1 MIKELYK
8 KNKKLFISGF
18 IGLLIILIIVGNIFR
33 DDSEVINVE
42 TEKISRQKIIQKVN
56 ASGKIQPESEVKISA
71 TSSAIIDSITVVEGE
86 YVKKNQHLI
95 SLDRKQLQ
103 ANVDQVTSAVRS
115 ASARVKQDKANRER
129 VERIYEQGLASDQ
142 ELEGAQAAY
151 EISKSQLDQSRASL
165 LVSQDALDKARL
177 VSPQNGIVTKINK
190 EAGEMAMGGMFSLD
204 VLMII
209 ADLSRMEVIVD
220 VNENDVV
227 SISIGDTSEIEI
239 DAFPDTVFY
248 GVVSEIAHTAQSLN
262 MGSQQQVTNFK
273 VKVKMIDPPNKIRPG
288 MSSTVN
294 IISETIKDTISIPI
308 QSLTSRSENYSE
320 IGNAKKDGKK
330 YRRENKGDKEDD
342 KENNSFVSKK
352 NTIDVVFV
360 LEDEFDGEAAPEGE
374 KYALVRPVTVGISS
388 ENHYAVKSGVSEN
401 EMIVTG
407 GYRVLSKELNHG
419 TLVSVKNDPKN
430 DNGRSDKNHKD
441 IKDGVED

>member
-129 VERIYEQGLASDQ
+129 IERIYEQGLASDQ

-239 DAFPDTVFY
+239 DAYIDTVFY
-248 GVVSEIAHTAQSLN
+248 GVVSEIALMAETSN
-262 MGSQQQVTNFK
+262 FGSQEQVTNFK
-273 VKVKMIDPPNKIRPG
+273 VKVRMLDVPPNIRPG
-288 MSSTVN
+288 MSATAN
-294 IISETIKDTISIPI
+294 IITEIRKNSLAIPI
-308 QSLTSRSENYSE
+308 QSLTVREYGSENKLFGEENS
-320 IGNAKKDGKK
+320 KKWEKND
-330 YRRENKGDKEDD
+330 EPD
-342 KENNSFVSKK
+342 NNSKK
-352 NTIDVVFV
+352 KELEELVFIIADKQGGV
-360 LEDEFDGEAAPEGE
+360 QRDGEVSEVKNLKE
-374 KYALVRPVTVGISS
+374 KKFKRGSQFAHIRPVKVGISS
-388 ENHYAVKSGVSEN
+388 ETHYELLNGLEENDLIVIGNYKAV
-401 EMIVTG
+401 
-407 GYRVLSKELNHG
+407 SKELKHNMQ
-419 TLVSVKNDPKN
+419 VSTEKD
-430 DNGRSDKNHKD
+430 DKD
-441 IKDGVED
+441 

>member
-1 MIKELYK
+1 MKELYK
-8 KNKKLFISGF
+8 KNKKLFISGL

-42 TEKISRQKIIQKVN
+42 TVKIGRQTIIQKVN

-239 DAFPDTVFY
+239 DAYIDTVFY
-248 GVVSEIAHTAQSLN
+248 GVVSEIALMAETSN
-262 MGSQQQVTNFK
+262 FGSQEQVTNFK
-273 VKVKMIDPPNKIRPG
+273 VKVRMLDVPPNIRPG
-288 MSSTVN
+288 MSATAN
-294 IISETIKDTISIPI
+294 IITEIRKNSLAIPI
-308 QSLTSRSENYSE
+308 QSLTVREYGSENKLFGEENS
-320 IGNAKKDGKK
+320 KKWEKND
-330 YRRENKGDKEDD
+330 EPD
-342 KENNSFVSKK
+342 NNSKK
-352 NTIDVVFV
+352 KELEELVFIIADKQGGV
-360 LEDEFDGEAAPEGE
+360 QRDGEVSEVKNLKE
-374 KYALVRPVTVGISS
+374 KKFKRGSQFAHIRPVKVGISS
-388 ENHYAVKSGVSEN
+388 ETHYELLNGLEENDLIVIGNYKAV
-401 EMIVTG
+401 
-407 GYRVLSKELNHG
+407 SKELKHNMQ
-419 TLVSVKNDPKN
+419 VSTEKD
-430 DNGRSDKNHKD
+430 DKD
-441 IKDGVED
+441 

>member
-1 MIKELYK
+1 MIKKLYK

-33 DDSEVINVE
+33 DDSEVINVV
-42 TEKISRQKIIQKVN
+42 TEKIGRQTIIQKVN
-56 ASGKIQPESEVKISA
+56 ASGKIQPEREVKISA

-142 ELEGAQAAY
+142 ELEAAQAAY

-190 EAGEMAMGGMFSLD
+190 EVAEMAMGGMFSLD

-239 DAFPDTVFY
+239 DAYIDTVFY
-248 GVVSEIAHTAQSLN
+248 GVVSEIALIAETSN
-262 MGSQQQVTNFK
+262 FGSQEQVTNFK
-273 VKVKMIDPPNKIRPG
+273 VKVRMLDVPPNIRPG
-288 MSSTVN
+288 MSATAN
-294 IISETIKDTISIPI
+294 IITEVRNNALAIPI
-308 QSLTSRSENYSE
+308 QSLTVREYGSENKLFGEENSKKWEKDDEPDNNSKKKELEELVFIIADKQGGVQRDGEVSE
-320 IGNAKKDGKK
+320 VKNLK
-330 YRRENKGDKEDD
+330 ENKFKRG
-342 KENNSFVSKK
+342 SQFVH
-352 NTIDVVFV
+352 I
-360 LEDEFDGEAAPEGE
+360 
-374 KYALVRPVTVGISS
+374 RPVKVGISS
-388 ENHYAVKSGVSEN
+388 ETHYELLNGLEENDLIVIGNYKAV
-401 EMIVTG
+401 
-407 GYRVLSKELNHG
+407 SKELKHNMQ
-419 TLVSVKNDPKN
+419 VSTEED
-430 DNGRSDKNHKD
+430 DKD
-441 IKDGVED
+441 

>member
-1 MIKELYK
+1 MKELYK

-18 IGLLIILIIVGNIFR
+18 IGLLILLIIIGNIVR
-33 DDSEVINVE
+33 DDSEIINVE
-42 TEKISRQKIIQKVN
+42 TEKIGRQTIIQKVN
-56 ASGKIQPESEVKISA
+56 ASGRIQPESEVKISA

-103 ANVDQVTSAVRS
+103 ANVDQVNSAVRS
-115 ASARVKQDKANRER
+115 ATARVKQDKANKER

-142 ELEGAQAAY
+142 ELEVAQATY

-177 VSPQNGIVTKINK
+177 VSPQNGIVTRINK

-239 DAFPDTVFY
+239 DAYLDTVFY
-248 GVVSEIAHTAQSLN
+248 GVVSEIAHMAETSN
-262 MGSQQQVTNFK
+262 FGSQEQVTNFK
-273 VKVKMIDPPNKIRPG
+273 VKVRMINVPPNIRPG
-288 MSSTVN
+288 MSATAN
-294 IISETIKDTISIPI
+294 IITEVRKNALSIPI
-308 QSLTSRSENYSE
+308 QSLTVREFGSENKIFGEKDS
-320 IGNAKKDGKK
+320 KKWDDNDEEDETPKKKELEELVFIISDKQGGVLRDGKISLVKNMKEKK
-330 YRRENKGDKEDD
+330 YKRG
-342 KENNSFVSKK
+342 SQFVH
-352 NTIDVVFV
+352 I
-360 LEDEFDGEAAPEGE
+360 
-374 KYALVRPVTVGISS
+374 RPVTVGISS
-388 ENHYAVKSGVSEN
+388 ETHYELINGLEENDLIVIGNYKAV
-401 EMIVTG
+401 
-407 GYRVLSKELNHG
+407 SKELKHNIQ
-419 TLVSVKNDPKN
+419 VSTEKD
-430 DNGRSDKNHKD
+430 DKD
-441 IKDGVED
+441 

>member
-1 MIKELYK
+1 MIKKLYK
-8 KNKKLFISGF
+8 KNKKLFISGL
-18 IGLLIILIIVGNIFR
+18 IGLLIIFIILGNIFR

-42 TEKISRQKIIQKVN
+42 TEKVGRKTIIQKVN

-103 ANVDQVTSAVRS
+103 ANVDQVTSSVRS
-115 ASARVKQDKANRER
+115 ASARVKQDKANKER

-151 EISKSQLDQSRASL
+151 EISRSQLDQARASL

-177 VSPQNGIVTKINK
+177 VSPQNGIVTRINK

-239 DAFPDTVFY
+239 DAYLDTVFY
-248 GVVSEIAHTAQSLN
+248 GVVSEIAHMAETSN
-262 MGSQQQVTNFK
+262 FGSQEQVTNFK
-273 VKVKMIDPPNKIRPG
+273 VKVRMINVPPNIRPG
-288 MSSTVN
+288 MSATAN
-294 IISETIKDTISIPI
+294 IITEVRKNALSIPI
-308 QSLTSRSENYSE
+308 QSLTVREFGSENKLFVS
-320 IGNAKKDGKK
+320 GDRKKWSNNEEEDDTPKKKELEELVFIISDKQGGVLRDGKISSVKNMKEKK
-330 YRRENKGDKEDD
+330 YKRG
-342 KENNSFVSKK
+342 SQFVH
-352 NTIDVVFV
+352 I
-360 LEDEFDGEAAPEGE
+360 
-374 KYALVRPVTVGISS
+374 RPVTVGI
-388 ENHYAVKSGVSEN
+388 K
-401 EMIVTG
+401 
-407 GYRVLSKELNHG
+407 L
-419 TLVSVKNDPKN
+419 
-430 DNGRSDKNHKD
+430 
-441 IKDGVED
+441 

>member
-1 MIKELYK
+1 MIKKLYK
-8 KNKKLFISGF
+8 KNKKLFISGL
-18 IGLLIILIIVGNIFR
+18 IGLLIIFIILGNIFR

-42 TEKISRQKIIQKVN
+42 TEKVGRKTIIQKVN

-103 ANVDQVTSAVRS
+103 ANVDQVTSSVRS
-115 ASARVKQDKANRER
+115 ASARVKQDKANKER

-151 EISKSQLDQSRASL
+151 EISRSQLDQAHASL

-177 VSPQNGIVTKINK
+177 VSPQNGIVTRINK

-239 DAFPDTVFY
+239 DAYLDTVFY
-248 GVVSEIAHTAQSLN
+248 GVVSEIAHMAETSN
-262 MGSQQQVTNFK
+262 FGSQEQVTNFK
-273 VKVKMIDPPNKIRPG
+273 VKVRMINVPPNIRPG
-288 MSSTVN
+288 MSATAN
-294 IISETIKDTISIPI
+294 IITEVRKNSLSIPI
-308 QSLTSRSENYSE
+308 QSLTVREFGSENKLFVS
-320 IGNAKKDGKK
+320 GDRKKWSNNEEEDDTPKKKELEELVFIISDKQGGVLRDGKISLVKNMKEKK
-330 YRRENKGDKEDD
+330 YKRG
-342 KENNSFVSKK
+342 SQFVH
-352 NTIDVVFV
+352 I
-360 LEDEFDGEAAPEGE
+360 
-374 KYALVRPVTVGISS
+374 RPVTVGISS
-388 ENHYAVKSGVSEN
+388 ETHYELINGLDENDLIVIGNYKAV
-401 EMIVTG
+401 
-407 GYRVLSKELNHG
+407 SKELKHNVQ
-419 TLVSVKNDPKN
+419 VSTEKD
-430 DNGRSDKNHKD
+430 DKD
-441 IKDGVED
+441 

>member
-1 MIKELYK
+1 MIKKLYK
-8 KNKKLFISGF
+8 KNKKLFISGL
-18 IGLLIILIIVGNIFR
+18 IGLLIILIILGNIFR

-42 TEKISRQKIIQKVN
+42 TEKVGRNTIIQKVN

-103 ANVDQVTSAVRS
+103 ANVDQVTSSVRS
-115 ASARVKQDKANRER
+115 ASARVKQDKANKER

-151 EISKSQLDQSRASL
+151 EISRSQLDQARASL

-177 VSPQNGIVTKINK
+177 VSPQNGIVTRINK

-239 DAFPDTVFY
+239 DAYLDTVFY
-248 GVVSEIAHTAQSLN
+248 GVVSEIAHMAETSN
-262 MGSQQQVTNFK
+262 FGSQEQVTNFK
-273 VKVKMIDPPNKIRPG
+273 VKVRMINVPPNIRPG
-288 MSSTVN
+288 MSATAN
-294 IISETIKDTISIPI
+294 IISEVRKNALYIPI
-308 QSLTSRSENYSE
+308 QSLTVREFGSENKLFVS
-320 IGNAKKDGKK
+320 GDRKKWSNNEEEDDTPKKKELEELVFIISDKQGGVLRDGKISLVKNMKEKK
-330 YRRENKGDKEDD
+330 YKRG
-342 KENNSFVSKK
+342 SQFVH
-352 NTIDVVFV
+352 I
-360 LEDEFDGEAAPEGE
+360 
-374 KYALVRPVTVGISS
+374 RPVTVGISS
-388 ENHYAVKSGVSEN
+388 ETHYELINGLDENDLIVIGNYKAV
-401 EMIVTG
+401 
-407 GYRVLSKELNHG
+407 SKELKHNVQ
-419 TLVSVKNDPKN
+419 VSTEKD
-430 DNGRSDKNHKD
+430 DKD
-441 IKDGVED
+441 

>member
-1 MIKELYK
+1 MIKKLYK

-42 TEKISRQKIIQKVN
+42 TEKVGRKTIIQKVN

-103 ANVDQVTSAVRS
+103 ANVDQVTSSVRS
-115 ASARVKQDKANRER
+115 ASARVKQDKANKER

-151 EISKSQLDQSRASL
+151 EISRSQLDQARASL

-177 VSPQNGIVTKINK
+177 VSPQNGIVTRINK

-239 DAFPDTVFY
+239 DAYLDTVFY
-248 GVVSEIAHTAQSLN
+248 GVVSEIAHMAETSN
-262 MGSQQQVTNFK
+262 FGSQEQVTNFK
-273 VKVKMIDPPNKIRPG
+273 VKVRMINVPPNIRPG
-288 MSSTVN
+288 MSATAN
-294 IISETIKDTISIPI
+294 IITEVRKNSLSIPI
-308 QSLTSRSENYSE
+308 QSLTVREFGSENKLFVS
-320 IGNAKKDGKK
+320 GDRKKWSNNEEEDDTPKKKELEELVFIISDKQGGVLRDGKISLVKNMKEKK
-330 YRRENKGDKEDD
+330 YKRG
-342 KENNSFVSKK
+342 SQFVH
-352 NTIDVVFV
+352 I
-360 LEDEFDGEAAPEGE
+360 
-374 KYALVRPVTVGISS
+374 RPVTVGISS
-388 ENHYAVKSGVSEN
+388 ETHYELINGLDENDLIVIGNYKAV
-401 EMIVTG
+401 
-407 GYRVLSKELNHG
+407 SKELKHNVQ
-419 TLVSVKNDPKN
+419 VSTEKD
-430 DNGRSDKNHKD
+430 DKD
-441 IKDGVED
+441 

>member
-1 MIKELYK
+1 MIKKLYK
-8 KNKKLFISGF
+8 KNKKLFISGL
-18 IGLLIILIIVGNIFR
+18 IGLLIIFIILGNIFR

-42 TEKISRQKIIQKVN
+42 TEKVGRKTIIQKVN
-56 ASGKIQPESEVKISA
+56 SSGKIQPESEVKISA

-103 ANVDQVTSAVRS
+103 ANVDQVTSSVRS
-115 ASARVKQDKANRER
+115 ASARVKQDKANKER

-151 EISKSQLDQSRASL
+151 EISRSQLDQAHASL

-177 VSPQNGIVTKINK
+177 VSPQNGIVTRINK

-239 DAFPDTVFY
+239 DAYLDTVFY
-248 GVVSEIAHTAQSLN
+248 GVVSEIAHMAETSN
-262 MGSQQQVTNFK
+262 FGSQEQVTNFK
-273 VKVKMIDPPNKIRPG
+273 VKVRMINVPPNIRPG
-288 MSSTVN
+288 MSATAN
-294 IISETIKDTISIPI
+294 IITEVRKNSLSIPI
-308 QSLTSRSENYSE
+308 QSLTVREFGSENKLFVS
-320 IGNAKKDGKK
+320 GDRKKWSNNEEEDDTPKKKELEELVFIISDKQGGVLRDGKISSVKNMKEKK
-330 YRRENKGDKEDD
+330 YKRG
-342 KENNSFVSKK
+342 SQFVH
-352 NTIDVVFV
+352 I
-360 LEDEFDGEAAPEGE
+360 
-374 KYALVRPVTVGISS
+374 RPVTVGISS
-388 ENHYAVKSGVSEN
+388 ETHYELINGLDENDLIVIGNYKAV
-401 EMIVTG
+401 
-407 GYRVLSKELNHG
+407 SKELKHNVQ
-419 TLVSVKNDPKN
+419 VSTEKD
-430 DNGRSDKNHKD
+430 DKD
-441 IKDGVED
+441 

>member
-1 MIKELYK
+1 MIKKLYK
-8 KNKKLFISGF
+8 KNKKLFISGL
-18 IGLLIILIIVGNIFR
+18 IGLLIIFIILGNIFR

-42 TEKISRQKIIQKVN
+42 TEKVGRKTIIQKVN
-56 ASGKIQPESEVKISA
+56 SSGKIQPESEVKISA

-103 ANVDQVTSAVRS
+103 ANVDQVTSSVRS
-115 ASARVKQDKANRER
+115 ASARVKQDKANKER

-151 EISKSQLDQSRASL
+151 EISRSQLDQAHASL

-177 VSPQNGIVTKINK
+177 VSPQNGIVTRINK

-239 DAFPDTVFY
+239 DAYLDTVFY
-248 GVVSEIAHTAQSLN
+248 GVVSEIAHMAETSN
-262 MGSQQQVTNFK
+262 FGSQEQVTNFK
-273 VKVKMIDPPNKIRPG
+273 VKVRMINVPPNIRPG
-288 MSSTVN
+288 MSATAN
-294 IISETIKDTISIPI
+294 IITEVRKNALSIPI
-308 QSLTSRSENYSE
+308 QSLTVREFGSENKLFVS
-320 IGNAKKDGKK
+320 GDRKKWSNNEEEDDTPKKKELEELVFIISDKQGGVLRDGKISLVKNMKEKK
-330 YRRENKGDKEDD
+330 YKRG
-342 KENNSFVSKK
+342 SQFVH
-352 NTIDVVFV
+352 I
-360 LEDEFDGEAAPEGE
+360 
-374 KYALVRPVTVGISS
+374 RPVTVGISS
-388 ENHYAVKSGVSEN
+388 ETHYELINGLDENDLIVIGNYKAV
-401 EMIVTG
+401 
-407 GYRVLSKELNHG
+407 SKELKHNVQ
-419 TLVSVKNDPKN
+419 VSTEKD
-430 DNGRSDKNHKD
+430 DKD
-441 IKDGVED
+441 

>member
-1 MIKELYK
+1 MIKKLYK
-8 KNKKLFISGF
+8 KNKKLFISGL
-18 IGLLIILIIVGNIFR
+18 IGLLIIFIVLGNIFR

-42 TEKISRQKIIQKVN
+42 TEKVGRKTIIQKVN
-56 ASGKIQPESEVKISA
+56 SSGKIQPESEVKISA

-103 ANVDQVTSAVRS
+103 ANVDQVTSSVRS
-115 ASARVKQDKANRER
+115 ASARVKQDKANKER

-151 EISKSQLDQSRASL
+151 EISRSQLDQARASL

-177 VSPQNGIVTKINK
+177 VSPQNGIVTRINK

-239 DAFPDTVFY
+239 DAYLDTVFY
-248 GVVSEIAHTAQSLN
+248 GVVSEIAHMAETSN
-262 MGSQQQVTNFK
+262 FGSQEQVTNFK
-273 VKVKMIDPPNKIRPG
+273 VKVRMINVPPNIRPG
-288 MSSTVN
+288 MSATAN
-294 IISETIKDTISIPI
+294 IITEVRKNSLSIPI
-308 QSLTSRSENYSE
+308 QSLTVREFGSENKLFVS
-320 IGNAKKDGKK
+320 GDRKKWSNNEEEDDTPKKKELEELVFIISDKQGGVLRDGKISLVKNMKEKK
-330 YRRENKGDKEDD
+330 YKRG
-342 KENNSFVSKK
+342 SQFVH
-352 NTIDVVFV
+352 I
-360 LEDEFDGEAAPEGE
+360 
-374 KYALVRPVTVGISS
+374 RPVTVGISS
-388 ENHYAVKSGVSEN
+388 ETHYELINGLDENDLIVIGNYKAV
-401 EMIVTG
+401 
-407 GYRVLSKELNHG
+407 SKELKHNVQ
-419 TLVSVKNDPKN
+419 VSTEKD
-430 DNGRSDKNHKD
+430 DKD
-441 IKDGVED
+441 

>member
-86 YVKKNQHLI
+86 YVNKNQHLI

-165 LVSQDALDKARL
+165 LVSQDALNKARL

-239 DAFPDTVFY
+239 DAYIDTVFY
-248 GVVSEIAHTAQSLN
+248 GVVSEIALMAETSN
-262 MGSQQQVTNFK
+262 FGSQEQVTNFK
-273 VKVKMIDPPNKIRPG
+273 VKVRMLDVPPNIRPG
-288 MSSTVN
+288 MSATAN
-294 IISETIKDTISIPI
+294 IITEIRKNSLAIPI
-308 QSLTSRSENYSE
+308 QSLTVREYGSENKLFGEENS
-320 IGNAKKDGKK
+320 KKWEKND
-330 YRRENKGDKEDD
+330 ESD
-342 KENNSFVSKK
+342 NNSKK
-352 NTIDVVFV
+352 KELEELVFIIADKQGGV
-360 LEDEFDGEAAPEGE
+360 QRDGEVSEVKNLKE
-374 KYALVRPVTVGISS
+374 KKFKRGSQFAHIRPVKVGISS
-388 ENHYAVKSGVSEN
+388 ETHYELLNGLEENDLIVIGNYKAV
-401 EMIVTG
+401 
-407 GYRVLSKELNHG
+407 SKELKHNMQ
-419 TLVSVKNDPKN
+419 VSTEKD
-430 DNGRSDKNHKD
+430 DKD
-441 IKDGVED
+441 

>member
-42 TEKISRQKIIQKVN
+42 TEKISRQTIIQKVN

-71 TSSAIIDSITVVEGE
+71 TSSAIIASITVVEGE

-239 DAFPDTVFY
+239 DAYIDTVFY
-248 GVVSEIAHTAQSLN
+248 GVVSEIALMAETSN
-262 MGSQQQVTNFK
+262 FGSQEQVTNFK
-273 VKVKMIDPPNKIRPG
+273 VKVRMLDVPPNIRPG
-288 MSSTVN
+288 MSATAN
-294 IISETIKDTISIPI
+294 IITEIRKNSLAIPI
-308 QSLTSRSENYSE
+308 QSLTVREYGSENKLFGEENS
-320 IGNAKKDGKK
+320 KKWEKND
-330 YRRENKGDKEDD
+330 EPD
-342 KENNSFVSKK
+342 NNSKK
-352 NTIDVVFV
+352 KELEELVFIIADKQGGV
-360 LEDEFDGEAAPEGE
+360 QRDGEVSEVKNLKE
-374 KYALVRPVTVGISS
+374 KKFKRGSQFAHIRPVKVGISS
-388 ENHYAVKSGVSEN
+388 ETHYELLNGLEENDLIVIGNYKAV
-401 EMIVTG
+401 
-407 GYRVLSKELNHG
+407 SKELKHNMQ
-419 TLVSVKNDPKN
+419 VSTEKD
-430 DNGRSDKNHKD
+430 DKD
-441 IKDGVED
+441 

>member
-18 IGLLIILIIVGNIFR
+18 IVLLIILIIVGNIFR
-33 DDSEVINVE
+33 DDSEVVNVE
-42 TEKISRQKIIQKVN
+42 TEKISRQTIIQKVN

-71 TSSAIIDSITVVEGE
+71 TSSAIINSITVVEGE
-86 YVKKNQHLI
+86 YVNKNQHLI

-239 DAFPDTVFY
+239 DAYIDTVFY
-248 GVVSEIAHTAQSLN
+248 GVVSEIALMAETSN
-262 MGSQQQVTNFK
+262 FGSQEQVTNFK
-273 VKVKMIDPPNKIRPG
+273 VKVRMLDVPPNIRPG
-288 MSSTVN
+288 MSATAN
-294 IISETIKDTISIPI
+294 IITEIRKNSLAIPI
-308 QSLTSRSENYSE
+308 QSLTVREYGSENKLFGEENS
-320 IGNAKKDGKK
+320 KKWEKND
-330 YRRENKGDKEDD
+330 ESD
-342 KENNSFVSKK
+342 NNSKK
-352 NTIDVVFV
+352 KELEELVFIIADKQGGV
-360 LEDEFDGEAAPEGE
+360 QRDGEVSEVKNLKE
-374 KYALVRPVTVGISS
+374 KKFKRGSQFAHIRPVKVGISS
-388 ENHYAVKSGVSEN
+388 ETHYELLNGLEENDLIVIGNYKAV
-401 EMIVTG
+401 
-407 GYRVLSKELNHG
+407 SKELKHNMQ
-419 TLVSVKNDPKN
+419 VSTEKD
-430 DNGRSDKNHKD
+430 DKD
-441 IKDGVED
+441 

>member
-1 MIKELYK
+1 MINKLYN
-8 KNKKLFISGF
+8 KNKKLFISWI
-18 IGLLIILIIVGNIFR
+18 IGLLIIFIILGNIFR

-42 TEKISRQKIIQKVN
+42 TEKVGRKTIIQKVN

-103 ANVDQVTSAVRS
+103 ANVDQVTSSVRS
-115 ASARVKQDKANRER
+115 ASARVKQDKANKER

-151 EISKSQLDQSRASL
+151 EISRSQLDQARASL

-177 VSPQNGIVTKINK
+177 VSPQNGIVTRINK

-239 DAFPDTVFY
+239 DAYLDTVFY
-248 GVVSEIAHTAQSLN
+248 GVVSEIAHMAETSN
-262 MGSQQQVTNFK
+262 FGSQEQVTNFK
-273 VKVKMIDPPNKIRPG
+273 VKVRMINVPPNIRPG
-288 MSSTVN
+288 MSATAN
-294 IISETIKDTISIPI
+294 IITEVRKNALSIPI
-308 QSLTSRSENYSE
+308 QSLTVREFGSENKLFVS
-320 IGNAKKDGKK
+320 GDRKKWSNNEEEDDTPKKKELEELVFIISDKQGGVLRDGKISLVKNMKEKK
-330 YRRENKGDKEDD
+330 YKRG
-342 KENNSFVSKK
+342 SQFVH
-352 NTIDVVFV
+352 I
-360 LEDEFDGEAAPEGE
+360 
-374 KYALVRPVTVGISS
+374 RPVTVGISS
-388 ENHYAVKSGVSEN
+388 ETHYELINGLDENDLIVIGYYKAV
-401 EMIVTG
+401 
-407 GYRVLSKELNHG
+407 SKELKHNVQ
-419 TLVSVKNDPKN
+419 VSTEKD
-430 DNGRSDKNHKD
+430 DKD
-441 IKDGVED
+441 

>member
-1 MIKELYK
+1 MIKKLYK
-8 KNKKLFISGF
+8 KNKKLFISGL
-18 IGLLIILIIVGNIFR
+18 IGLLIIFIILGNIFR

-42 TEKISRQKIIQKVN
+42 TEKVGRKTIIQKVN
-56 ASGKIQPESEVKISA
+56 SSGKIQPESEVKISA

-165 LVSQDALDKARL
+165 MVSQDALDKARL
-177 VSPQNGIVTKINK
+177 VSPQNGIVTRINK

-239 DAFPDTVFY
+239 DAYLDTVFY
-248 GVVSEIAHTAQSLN
+248 GVVSEIAHMAETSN
-262 MGSQQQVTNFK
+262 FGSQEQVTNFK
-273 VKVKMIDPPNKIRPG
+273 VKVRMINVPPNIRPG
-288 MSSTVN
+288 MSATAN
-294 IISETIKDTISIPI
+294 IITEVRKNALSIPI
-308 QSLTSRSENYSE
+308 QSLTVREFGSENKLFVS
-320 IGNAKKDGKK
+320 GDRKKWSNNEEEDDTPKKKELEELVFIISDKQGGVLRDGKISLVKNMKEKK
-330 YRRENKGDKEDD
+330 YKRG
-342 KENNSFVSKK
+342 SQFVH
-352 NTIDVVFV
+352 I
-360 LEDEFDGEAAPEGE
+360 
-374 KYALVRPVTVGISS
+374 RPVTVGISS
-388 ENHYAVKSGVSEN
+388 ETHYELINGLDENDLIVIGNYKAV
-401 EMIVTG
+401 
-407 GYRVLSKELNHG
+407 SKELKHNVQ
-419 TLVSVKNDPKN
+419 VSTEKD
-430 DNGRSDKNHKD
+430 DKD
-441 IKDGVED
+441 

>member
-190 EAGEMAMGGMFSLD
+190 EVGEMAMGGMFSLD

-239 DAFPDTVFY
+239 DAYIDTVFY
-248 GVVSEIAHTAQSLN
+248 GVVSEIALMAETSN
-262 MGSQQQVTNFK
+262 FGSQEQVTNFK
-273 VKVKMIDPPNKIRPG
+273 VKVRMLDVPPNIRPG
-288 MSSTVN
+288 MSATAN
-294 IISETIKDTISIPI
+294 IITEIRKNSLAIPI
-308 QSLTSRSENYSE
+308 QSLTVREYGSENKLFGEENS
-320 IGNAKKDGKK
+320 KKWEKND
-330 YRRENKGDKEDD
+330 EPD
-342 KENNSFVSKK
+342 NNSKK
-352 NTIDVVFV
+352 KELEELVFIIADKQGGV
-360 LEDEFDGEAAPEGE
+360 QRDGEVSEVKNLKE
-374 KYALVRPVTVGISS
+374 KKFKRGSQFAHIRPVKVGISS
-388 ENHYAVKSGVSEN
+388 ETHYELLNGLEENDLIVIGNYKAV
-401 EMIVTG
+401 
-407 GYRVLSKELNHG
+407 SKELKHNMQ
-419 TLVSVKNDPKN
+419 VSTEKD
-430 DNGRSDKNHKD
+430 DKD
-441 IKDGVED
+441 

>member
-1 MIKELYK
+1 MIKKLYK
-8 KNKKLFISGF
+8 KNKKLFISGL
-18 IGLLIILIIVGNIFR
+18 IGLLIIFIILGNIFR

-42 TEKISRQKIIQKVN
+42 TEKVGRKTIIQKVN
-56 ASGKIQPESEVKISA
+56 SSGKIQPESEVKISA

-103 ANVDQVTSAVRS
+103 ANVDQVTSSVRS
-115 ASARVKQDKANRER
+115 ASARVKQDKANKER

-151 EISKSQLDQSRASL
+151 EISRSQLDQARASL

-177 VSPQNGIVTKINK
+177 VSPQNGIVTRINK

-239 DAFPDTVFY
+239 DAYLDTVFY
-248 GVVSEIAHTAQSLN
+248 GVVSEIAHMAETSN
-262 MGSQQQVTNFK
+262 FGSQEQVTNFK
-273 VKVKMIDPPNKIRPG
+273 VKVRMINVPPNIRPG
-288 MSSTVN
+288 MSATAN
-294 IISETIKDTISIPI
+294 IITEVRKNSLSIPI
-308 QSLTSRSENYSE
+308 QSLTVREFGSENKLFVS
-320 IGNAKKDGKK
+320 GDRKKWSNNEEEDDTPKKKELEELVFIISDKQGGVLRDGKISSVKNMKEKK
-330 YRRENKGDKEDD
+330 YKRG
-342 KENNSFVSKK
+342 SQFVH
-352 NTIDVVFV
+352 I
-360 LEDEFDGEAAPEGE
+360 
-374 KYALVRPVTVGISS
+374 RPVTVGISS
-388 ENHYAVKSGVSEN
+388 ETHYELINGLDENDLIVIGNYKAV
-401 EMIVTG
+401 
-407 GYRVLSKELNHG
+407 SKELKHNVQ
-419 TLVSVKNDPKN
+419 VSTEKD
-430 DNGRSDKNHKD
+430 DKD
-441 IKDGVED
+441 

>member
-1 MIKELYK
+1 MIKKLYK
-8 KNKKLFISGF
+8 KNKKLFISGL
-18 IGLLIILIIVGNIFR
+18 IGLLIIFIILGNIFR

-42 TEKISRQKIIQKVN
+42 TEKVGRKTIIQKVN

-103 ANVDQVTSAVRS
+103 ANVDQVTSSVRS
-115 ASARVKQDKANRER
+115 ASARVKQDKANKER

-151 EISKSQLDQSRASL
+151 EISRSQLDQARASL

-177 VSPQNGIVTKINK
+177 VSPQNGIVTRINK

-239 DAFPDTVFY
+239 DAYLDTVFY
-248 GVVSEIAHTAQSLN
+248 GVVSEIAHMAETSN
-262 MGSQQQVTNFK
+262 FGSQEQVTNFK
-273 VKVKMIDPPNKIRPG
+273 VKVRMINVPPNIRPG
-288 MSSTVN
+288 MSATAN
-294 IISETIKDTISIPI
+294 IITEVRKNALSIPI
-308 QSLTSRSENYSE
+308 QSLTVREFGSENKIFVS
-320 IGNAKKDGKK
+320 GDRKKWSNNEEEDDTPKKKELEELVFIISDKQGGVLRDGKISLVKNMKEKK
-330 YRRENKGDKEDD
+330 YKRG
-342 KENNSFVSKK
+342 SQFVH
-352 NTIDVVFV
+352 I
-360 LEDEFDGEAAPEGE
+360 
-374 KYALVRPVTVGISS
+374 RPVTVGISS
-388 ENHYAVKSGVSEN
+388 ETHYELINGLDENDLIVIGNYKAV
-401 EMIVTG
+401 
-407 GYRVLSKELNHG
+407 SKELKHNVQ
-419 TLVSVKNDPKN
+419 VSTEKD
-430 DNGRSDKNHKD
+430 DKD
-441 IKDGVED
+441 

>member
-86 YVKKNQHLI
+86 YVNKNQHLI

-165 LVSQDALDKARL
+165 LVSQDALNKARL

-239 DAFPDTVFY
+239 DAYIDTVFY
-248 GVVSEIAHTAQSLN
+248 GVVSEIALMAETSN
-262 MGSQQQVTNFK
+262 FGSQEQVTNFK
-273 VKVKMIDPPNKIRPG
+273 VKVRMLDVPPNIRPG
-288 MSSTVN
+288 MSATAN
-294 IISETIKDTISIPI
+294 IITEIRKNSLAIPI
-308 QSLTSRSENYSE
+308 QSLTVREYGSENKLFGE
-320 IGNAKKDGKK
+320 
-330 YRRENKGDKEDD
+330 ENSQKWEKTDEPD
-342 KENNSFVSKK
+342 NNSKK
-352 NTIDVVFV
+352 KELEELVFIIADKQGGV
-360 LEDEFDGEAAPEGE
+360 QRDGEVSEVKNLKE
-374 KYALVRPVTVGISS
+374 KKFKRGSQFAHIRPVKVGISS
-388 ENHYAVKSGVSEN
+388 ETHYELLNGLEENDLIVIGNYKAV
-401 EMIVTG
+401 
-407 GYRVLSKELNHG
+407 SKELKHNMQ
-419 TLVSVKNDPKN
+419 VSTEKD
-430 DNGRSDKNHKD
+430 DKD
-441 IKDGVED
+441 

>member
-1 MIKELYK
+1 MIKKLYK
-8 KNKKLFISGF
+8 KNKKLFISGL
-18 IGLLIILIIVGNIFR
+18 IGLLIIFIILGNIFR

-42 TEKISRQKIIQKVN
+42 TEKVGRKTIIQKVN
-56 ASGKIQPESEVKISA
+56 SSGKIQPESEVKISA

-103 ANVDQVTSAVRS
+103 ANVDQVTSSVRS
-115 ASARVKQDKANRER
+115 ASARVKQDKANKER

-151 EISKSQLDQSRASL
+151 EISRSQLDQARASL

-177 VSPQNGIVTKINK
+177 VSPQNGIVTRINK

-239 DAFPDTVFY
+239 DAYLDTVFY
-248 GVVSEIAHTAQSLN
+248 GVVSEIAHMAETSN
-262 MGSQQQVTNFK
+262 FGSQEQVTNFK
-273 VKVKMIDPPNKIRPG
+273 VKVRMINVPPNIRPG
-288 MSSTVN
+288 MSATAN
-294 IISETIKDTISIPI
+294 IITEVRKNSLSIPI
-308 QSLTSRSENYSE
+308 QSLTVREFGSENKLFVS
-320 IGNAKKDGKK
+320 GDRKKWSNNEEEDDTPKKKELEELVFIISDKQGGVLRDGKISLVKNMKEKK
-330 YRRENKGDKEDD
+330 YKRG
-342 KENNSFVSKK
+342 SQFVH
-352 NTIDVVFV
+352 I
-360 LEDEFDGEAAPEGE
+360 
-374 KYALVRPVTVGISS
+374 RPVTVGISS
-388 ENHYAVKSGVSEN
+388 ETHYELINGLVENDLIVIGNYKAV
-401 EMIVTG
+401 
-407 GYRVLSKELNHG
+407 SKELKHNVQ
-419 TLVSVKNDPKN
+419 VSTEKD
-430 DNGRSDKNHKD
+430 DKD
-441 IKDGVED
+441 

>member
-1 MIKELYK
+1 MIKKLYK
-8 KNKKLFISGF
+8 KNKKLFISGL
-18 IGLLIILIIVGNIFR
+18 IGLLIIFIILGNIFR

-42 TEKISRQKIIQKVN
+42 TEKVGRKTIIQKVN
-56 ASGKIQPESEVKISA
+56 SSGKIQPESEVKISA

-103 ANVDQVTSAVRS
+103 ANVDQVTSSVRS
-115 ASARVKQDKANRER
+115 ASARVKQDKANKER

-151 EISKSQLDQSRASL
+151 EISRSQLDQARASL

-177 VSPQNGIVTKINK
+177 VSPQNGIVTRINK

-239 DAFPDTVFY
+239 DAYLDTVFY
-248 GVVSEIAHTAQSLN
+248 GVVSEIAHMAETSN
-262 MGSQQQVTNFK
+262 FGSQEQVTNFK
-273 VKVKMIDPPNKIRPG
+273 VKVRMINVPPNIRPG
-288 MSSTVN
+288 MSATAN
-294 IISETIKDTISIPI
+294 IITEVRKNALSIPI
-308 QSLTSRSENYSE
+308 QSLTVREFGSENKLFVS
-320 IGNAKKDGKK
+320 GDRKKWSNNEEEDDAPKKKELEELVFIISDKQGGVLRDGKISLVKNMKEKK
-330 YRRENKGDKEDD
+330 YKRG
-342 KENNSFVSKK
+342 SQFVH
-352 NTIDVVFV
+352 I
-360 LEDEFDGEAAPEGE
+360 
-374 KYALVRPVTVGISS
+374 RPVTVGISS
-388 ENHYAVKSGVSEN
+388 ETHYELINGLVENDLIVIGNYKAV
-401 EMIVTG
+401 
-407 GYRVLSKELNHG
+407 SKELKHNVQ
-419 TLVSVKNDPKN
+419 VSTEKD
-430 DNGRSDKNHKD
+430 DKD
-441 IKDGVED
+441 

>member
-1 MIKELYK
+1 MIKKLYK
-8 KNKKLFISGF
+8 KNKKLFISGL
-18 IGLLIILIIVGNIFR
+18 IVLLIIFIILGNIFS

-42 TEKISRQKIIQKVN
+42 TEKVGRKTIIQKVN

-103 ANVDQVTSAVRS
+103 ANVDQVTSSVRS
-115 ASARVKQDKANRER
+115 ASARVKQDKANKER

-151 EISKSQLDQSRASL
+151 EISRSQLDQAHASL

-177 VSPQNGIVTKINK
+177 VSPQNGIVTRINK

-239 DAFPDTVFY
+239 DAYLDTVFY
-248 GVVSEIAHTAQSLN
+248 GVVSEIAHMAETSN
-262 MGSQQQVTNFK
+262 FGSQEQVTNFK
-273 VKVKMIDPPNKIRPG
+273 VKVRMINVPPNIRPG
-288 MSSTVN
+288 MSATAN
-294 IISETIKDTISIPI
+294 IITEVRKNALSIPI
-308 QSLTSRSENYSE
+308 QSLTVREFGSENKLFVS
-320 IGNAKKDGKK
+320 GDRKKWSNNEEEDETPKKKELEELVFIISDNQGGVLRDGKISLVKNMKEKK
-330 YRRENKGDKEDD
+330 YKRG
-342 KENNSFVSKK
+342 SQFVH
-352 NTIDVVFV
+352 I
-360 LEDEFDGEAAPEGE
+360 
-374 KYALVRPVTVGISS
+374 RPVTVGISS
-388 ENHYAVKSGVSEN
+388 ETHYELINGLDENDLIVIGNYKAV
-401 EMIVTG
+401 
-407 GYRVLSKELNHG
+407 SKELKHNVQ
-419 TLVSVKNDPKN
+419 VSTEKD
-430 DNGRSDKNHKD
+430 DKD
-441 IKDGVED
+441 

>member
-1 MIKELYK
+1 MIKKLYK
-8 KNKKLFISGF
+8 KNKKLFISGR
-18 IGLLIILIIVGNIFR
+18 IGLLIIFIILGNIFR

-42 TEKISRQKIIQKVN
+42 TKKVGRKTIIQKVN

-103 ANVDQVTSAVRS
+103 ANVDQVTSSVRS
-115 ASARVKQDKANRER
+115 ASARVKQDKANKER

-151 EISKSQLDQSRASL
+151 EISRSQLDQARASL

-177 VSPQNGIVTKINK
+177 VSPQNGIVTRINK

-239 DAFPDTVFY
+239 DAYLDTVFY
-248 GVVSEIAHTAQSLN
+248 GVVSEIAHMAETSN
-262 MGSQQQVTNFK
+262 FGSQEQVTNFK
-273 VKVKMIDPPNKIRPG
+273 VKVRMINVPPNIRPG
-288 MSSTVN
+288 MSATAN
-294 IISETIKDTISIPI
+294 IITEVRKNALSIPI
-308 QSLTSRSENYSE
+308 QSLTVREFGSENKLFVS
-320 IGNAKKDGKK
+320 GDRKKWSNNEEEDDTPKKKELEELVFIISDKQGGVLRDGKISLVKNMKEKK
-330 YRRENKGDKEDD
+330 YKRG
-342 KENNSFVSKK
+342 SQFVH
-352 NTIDVVFV
+352 I
-360 LEDEFDGEAAPEGE
+360 
-374 KYALVRPVTVGISS
+374 RPVTVGISS
-388 ENHYAVKSGVSEN
+388 ETHYELINGLDENDLIVIGNYKAV
-401 EMIVTG
+401 
-407 GYRVLSKELNHG
+407 SKELKHNVQ
-419 TLVSVKNDPKN
+419 VSTEKD
-430 DNGRSDKNHKD
+430 DKD
-441 IKDGVED
+441 

>member
-18 IGLLIILIIVGNIFR
+18 IVLLIILIIVGNIFR
-33 DDSEVINVE
+33 DDSEVVNVE
-42 TEKISRQKIIQKVN
+42 TEKISRQTIIQKVN

-71 TSSAIIDSITVVEGE
+71 PSSAIINSITVVEGE

-239 DAFPDTVFY
+239 DAYIDTVFY
-248 GVVSEIAHTAQSLN
+248 GVVSEIALMAETSN
-262 MGSQQQVTNFK
+262 FGSQEQVTNFK
-273 VKVKMIDPPNKIRPG
+273 VKVRMLDVPPNIRPG
-288 MSSTVN
+288 MSATAN
-294 IISETIKDTISIPI
+294 IITEIRKNSLAIPI
-308 QSLTSRSENYSE
+308 QSLTVREYGSENKLFGE
-320 IGNAKKDGKK
+320 
-330 YRRENKGDKEDD
+330 ENSQKWEKTDEPD
-342 KENNSFVSKK
+342 NNSKK
-352 NTIDVVFV
+352 KELEELVFIIADKQGGV
-360 LEDEFDGEAAPEGE
+360 QRDGEVSEVKNLKE
-374 KYALVRPVTVGISS
+374 KKFKRGSQFAHIRPVKVGISS
-388 ENHYAVKSGVSEN
+388 ETHYELLNGLEENDLIVIGNYKAV
-401 EMIVTG
+401 
-407 GYRVLSKELNHG
+407 SKELKHNMQ
-419 TLVSVKNDPKN
+419 VSTEKD
-430 DNGRSDKNHKD
+430 DKD
-441 IKDGVED
+441 

>member
-1 MIKELYK
+1 MIKKLYK
-8 KNKKLFISGF
+8 KNKKLFISGL
-18 IGLLIILIIVGNIFR
+18 IGLLIIFIILGNIFR

-42 TEKISRQKIIQKVN
+42 TEKVGRKTIIQKVN
-56 ASGKIQPESEVKISA
+56 SSGKIQPESEVKISA

-103 ANVDQVTSAVRS
+103 ANVDQVTSSVRS
-115 ASARVKQDKANRER
+115 ASARVKQDKANKER

-151 EISKSQLDQSRASL
+151 EISRSQLDQARASL

-177 VSPQNGIVTKINK
+177 VSPQNGIVTRINK

-239 DAFPDTVFY
+239 DAYLDTVFY
-248 GVVSEIAHTAQSLN
+248 GVVSEIAHMAETSN
-262 MGSQQQVTNFK
+262 FGSQEQVTNFK
-273 VKVKMIDPPNKIRPG
+273 VKVRMINVPPNIRPG
-288 MSSTVN
+288 MSATAN
-294 IISETIKDTISIPI
+294 IITEVRKNALSIPI
-308 QSLTSRSENYSE
+308 QSLTVREFGSENKLFVS
-320 IGNAKKDGKK
+320 GDRKKWSNNEEEDDTPKKKELEELVFIISDKQGGVLRDGKISSVKNMKEKK
-330 YRRENKGDKEDD
+330 YKRG
-342 KENNSFVSKK
+342 SQFVH
-352 NTIDVVFV
+352 I
-360 LEDEFDGEAAPEGE
+360 
-374 KYALVRPVTVGISS
+374 RPVTVGISS
-388 ENHYAVKSGVSEN
+388 ETHYELINGLDENDLIVIGNYKAV
-401 EMIVTG
+401 
-407 GYRVLSKELNHG
+407 SKELKHNVQ
-419 TLVSVKNDPKN
+419 VSTEKD
-430 DNGRSDKNHKD
+430 DKD
-441 IKDGVED
+441 

>member
-1 MIKELYK
+1 MIKKLYK
-8 KNKKLFISGF
+8 KNKKLFISGL
-18 IGLLIILIIVGNIFR
+18 IGLLIIFIILGNIFR

-42 TEKISRQKIIQKVN
+42 TEKVGRKTIIQKVN
-56 ASGKIQPESEVKISA
+56 AIGKIQPESEVKISA

-103 ANVDQVTSAVRS
+103 ANVDQVTSSVRS
-115 ASARVKQDKANRER
+115 ASARVKQDKANKER

-151 EISKSQLDQSRASL
+151 EISRSQLDQARASL

-177 VSPQNGIVTKINK
+177 VSPQNGIVTRINK

-239 DAFPDTVFY
+239 DAYLDTVFY
-248 GVVSEIAHTAQSLN
+248 GVVSEIAHMAETSN
-262 MGSQQQVTNFK
+262 FGSQEQVTNFK
-273 VKVKMIDPPNKIRPG
+273 VKVRMINVPPNIRPG
-288 MSSTVN
+288 MSATAN
-294 IISETIKDTISIPI
+294 IITEVRKNALSIPI
-308 QSLTSRSENYSE
+308 QSLTVREFGSENKLFVS
-320 IGNAKKDGKK
+320 GDRKKWSNNEEEDDTPKKKELEELVFIISDKQGGVLRDGKISLVKNMKEKK
-330 YRRENKGDKEDD
+330 YKRG
-342 KENNSFVSKK
+342 SQFVH
-352 NTIDVVFV
+352 I
-360 LEDEFDGEAAPEGE
+360 
-374 KYALVRPVTVGISS
+374 RPVTVGISS
-388 ENHYAVKSGVSEN
+388 ETHYELINGLDENDLIVIGNYKAV
-401 EMIVTG
+401 
-407 GYRVLSKELNHG
+407 SKELKHNVQ
-419 TLVSVKNDPKN
+419 VSTEKD
-430 DNGRSDKNHKD
+430 DKD
-441 IKDGVED
+441 

>member
-1 MIKELYK
+1 MIKKLYK
-8 KNKKLFISGF
+8 KNKKLFISGL
-18 IGLLIILIIVGNIFR
+18 IVLLIIFIILGNIFR

-42 TEKISRQKIIQKVN
+42 TEKVGRKTIIQKVN

-71 TSSAIIDSITVVEGE
+71 TSSAIIDSLTVVEGE

-103 ANVDQVTSAVRS
+103 ANVDQVTSSVRS
-115 ASARVKQDKANRER
+115 ASARVKQDKANKER

-151 EISKSQLDQSRASL
+151 EISRSQLDQARASL

-177 VSPQNGIVTKINK
+177 VSPQNGIVTRINK

-239 DAFPDTVFY
+239 DAYLDTVFY
-248 GVVSEIAHTAQSLN
+248 GVVSEIAHMAETSN
-262 MGSQQQVTNFK
+262 FGSQEQVTNFK
-273 VKVKMIDPPNKIRPG
+273 VKVRMINVPPNIRPG
-288 MSSTVN
+288 MSATAN
-294 IISETIKDTISIPI
+294 IITEVRKNSLSIPI
-308 QSLTSRSENYSE
+308 QSLTVREFGSENKLFVS
-320 IGNAKKDGKK
+320 GDRKKWSNNEEEDDTPKKKELEELVFIISDKQGGVLRDGKISLVKNMKEKK
-330 YRRENKGDKEDD
+330 YKRG
-342 KENNSFVSKK
+342 SQFVH
-352 NTIDVVFV
+352 I
-360 LEDEFDGEAAPEGE
+360 
-374 KYALVRPVTVGISS
+374 RPVTVGISS
-388 ENHYAVKSGVSEN
+388 ETHYELINGLDENDLIVIGNYKAV
-401 EMIVTG
+401 
-407 GYRVLSKELNHG
+407 SKELKHNVQ
-419 TLVSVKNDPKN
+419 VSTEKD
-430 DNGRSDKNHKD
+430 DKD
-441 IKDGVED
+441 

>member
-86 YVKKNQHLI
+86 YVNKNQHLI

-165 LVSQDALDKARL
+165 LVSQDALNKARL

-239 DAFPDTVFY
+239 DAYIDTVFY
-248 GVVSEIAHTAQSLN
+248 GVVSEIALMAETSN
-262 MGSQQQVTNFK
+262 FGSQEQVTNFK
-273 VKVKMIDPPNKIRPG
+273 VKVRMLDVPPNIRPG
-288 MSSTVN
+288 MSATAN
-294 IISETIKDTISIPI
+294 IITEIRKNSLAIPI
-308 QSLTSRSENYSE
+308 QSLTVREYGSENKLFGE
-320 IGNAKKDGKK
+320 
-330 YRRENKGDKEDD
+330 ENSQKWEKTDEPD
-342 KENNSFVSKK
+342 NNSKK
-352 NTIDVVFV
+352 KELEELVFIIADKQGGV
-360 LEDEFDGEAAPEGE
+360 QRDGEVSEVKNLKE
-374 KYALVRPVTVGISS
+374 KKFKRGSQFAHIRPVKVGISS
-388 ENHYAVKSGVSEN
+388 DTHYELLNGLEENDLIVIGNYKAV
-401 EMIVTG
+401 
-407 GYRVLSKELNHG
+407 SKELKHNMQ
-419 TLVSVKNDPKN
+419 VSTEKD
-430 DNGRSDKNHKD
+430 DKD
-441 IKDGVED
+441 

>member
-18 IGLLIILIIVGNIFR
+18 IVLLIILIIVGNIFR

-42 TEKISRQKIIQKVN
+42 TEKISRQTIIQKVN

-71 TSSAIIDSITVVEGE
+71 TSSAIINSITVVEGE
-86 YVKKNQHLI
+86 YVNKNQHLI

-239 DAFPDTVFY
+239 DAYIDTVFY
-248 GVVSEIAHTAQSLN
+248 GVVSEIALMAETSN
-262 MGSQQQVTNFK
+262 FGSQEQVTNFK
-273 VKVKMIDPPNKIRPG
+273 VKVRMLDVPPNIRPG
-288 MSSTVN
+288 MSATAN
-294 IISETIKDTISIPI
+294 IITEIRKNSLAIPI
-308 QSLTSRSENYSE
+308 QSLTVREYGSENKLFGEENS
-320 IGNAKKDGKK
+320 KKWEKND
-330 YRRENKGDKEDD
+330 ESD
-342 KENNSFVSKK
+342 NNSKK
-352 NTIDVVFV
+352 KELEELVFIIADKQGGV
-360 LEDEFDGEAAPEGE
+360 QRDGEVSEVKNLKE
-374 KYALVRPVTVGISS
+374 KKFKRGSQFAHIRPVKVGISS
-388 ENHYAVKSGVSEN
+388 ETHYELLNGLEENDLIVIGNYKAV
-401 EMIVTG
+401 
-407 GYRVLSKELNHG
+407 SKELKHNMQ
-419 TLVSVKNDPKN
+419 VSTEKD
-430 DNGRSDKNHKD
+430 DKD
-441 IKDGVED
+441 

>member
-1 MIKELYK
+1 MIKKLYK
-8 KNKKLFISGF
+8 KNKKLFISGL
-18 IGLLIILIIVGNIFR
+18 IGLLIILIILGNIFR

-42 TEKISRQKIIQKVN
+42 TEKVGRKTIIQKVN

-103 ANVDQVTSAVRS
+103 ANVDQVTSSVRS
-115 ASARVKQDKANRER
+115 ASARVKQDKANKER

-151 EISKSQLDQSRASL
+151 EISRSQLDQAHASL

-177 VSPQNGIVTKINK
+177 VSPQNGIVTRINK

-239 DAFPDTVFY
+239 DAYLDTVFY
-248 GVVSEIAHTAQSLN
+248 GVVSEIAHMAETSN
-262 MGSQQQVTNFK
+262 FGSQEQVTNFK
-273 VKVKMIDPPNKIRPG
+273 VKVRMINVPPNIRPG
-288 MSSTVN
+288 MSATAN
-294 IISETIKDTISIPI
+294 IITEVRKNALSIPI
-308 QSLTSRSENYSE
+308 QSLTVREFGSENKIFGEKDS
-320 IGNAKKDGKK
+320 KKWDDNDEEDKTPKKKELEELVFIISDKQGGVLRDGKISLVKNMKEKK
-330 YRRENKGDKEDD
+330 YKRG
-342 KENNSFVSKK
+342 SQFVH
-352 NTIDVVFV
+352 I
-360 LEDEFDGEAAPEGE
+360 
-374 KYALVRPVTVGISS
+374 RPVTVGISS
-388 ENHYAVKSGVSEN
+388 ETHYELINGLDENDLIVIGNYKAV
-401 EMIVTG
+401 
-407 GYRVLSKELNHG
+407 SKELKHNVQ
-419 TLVSVKNDPKN
+419 VSTEKD
-430 DNGRSDKNHKD
+430 DKD
-441 IKDGVED
+441 

>member
-1 MIKELYK
+1 MIKKLYK
-8 KNKKLFISGF
+8 KNKKLFISGL
-18 IGLLIILIIVGNIFR
+18 IGLLIIFIILGNIFR

-42 TEKISRQKIIQKVN
+42 TEKVGRKTIIQKVN

-103 ANVDQVTSAVRS
+103 ANVDQVTSSVRS
-115 ASARVKQDKANRER
+115 ASARVKQDKANKER

-151 EISKSQLDQSRASL
+151 EISRSQLDQARASL

-177 VSPQNGIVTKINK
+177 VSPQNGIVTRINK

-239 DAFPDTVFY
+239 DAYLDTVFY
-248 GVVSEIAHTAQSLN
+248 GVVSEIAHMAETSN
-262 MGSQQQVTNFK
+262 FGSQEQVTNFK
-273 VKVKMIDPPNKIRPG
+273 VKVRMINVPPNIRPG
-288 MSSTVN
+288 MSATAN
-294 IISETIKDTISIPI
+294 IITEVRKNSLSIPI
-308 QSLTSRSENYSE
+308 QSLTVREFGSENKLFVS
-320 IGNAKKDGKK
+320 GDRKKWSNNEEEDDTPKKKELEELVFIISDKQGGVLRDGKISLVKNMKEKK
-330 YRRENKGDKEDD
+330 YKRG
-342 KENNSFVSKK
+342 SQFVH
-352 NTIDVVFV
+352 I
-360 LEDEFDGEAAPEGE
+360 
-374 KYALVRPVTVGISS
+374 RPVTVGISS
-388 ENHYAVKSGVSEN
+388 ETHYELINGLDENDLIVIGNYKAV
-401 EMIVTG
+401 
-407 GYRVLSKELNHG
+407 SKELKHNVQ
-419 TLVSVKNDPKN
+419 VSTEKD
-430 DNGRSDKNHKD
+430 DKD
-441 IKDGVED
+441 

>member
-1 MIKELYK
+1 MIKKLYK
-8 KNKKLFISGF
+8 KNKKLFISGL
-18 IGLLIILIIVGNIFR
+18 IGLLIIFIILGNIFR

-42 TEKISRQKIIQKVN
+42 TEKVSRKTIIQKVN
-56 ASGKIQPESEVKISA
+56 SSGKIQPESEVKISA

-103 ANVDQVTSAVRS
+103 ANVDQVTSSVRS
-115 ASARVKQDKANRER
+115 ASARVKQDKANKER

-151 EISKSQLDQSRASL
+151 EISRSQLDQARASL

-177 VSPQNGIVTKINK
+177 VSPQNGIVTRINK

-239 DAFPDTVFY
+239 DAYLDTVFY
-248 GVVSEIAHTAQSLN
+248 GVVSEIAHMAETSN
-262 MGSQQQVTNFK
+262 FGSQEQVTNFK
-273 VKVKMIDPPNKIRPG
+273 VKVRMINVPPNIRPG
-288 MSSTVN
+288 MSATAN
-294 IISETIKDTISIPI
+294 IITEVRKNALSIPI
-308 QSLTSRSENYSE
+308 QSLTVREFGSENKLFVS
-320 IGNAKKDGKK
+320 GDRKKWSNNEEEDDTPKKKELEELVFIISDKQGGVLRDGKISLVKNMKEKK
-330 YRRENKGDKEDD
+330 YKRG
-342 KENNSFVSKK
+342 SQFVH
-352 NTIDVVFV
+352 I
-360 LEDEFDGEAAPEGE
+360 
-374 KYALVRPVTVGISS
+374 RPVTVGISS
-388 ENHYAVKSGVSEN
+388 ETHYELINGLDENDLIVIGNYKAV
-401 EMIVTG
+401 
-407 GYRVLSKELNHG
+407 SKELKHNVQ
-419 TLVSVKNDPKN
+419 VSTEKD
-430 DNGRSDKNHKD
+430 DKD
-441 IKDGVED
+441 

>member
-1 MIKELYK
+1 MIKKLYK
-8 KNKKLFISGF
+8 KNKKLFISGL
-18 IGLLIILIIVGNIFR
+18 IGLLIIFIILGNIFR

-42 TEKISRQKIIQKVN
+42 TEKVGRKTIIQKVN
-56 ASGKIQPESEVKISA
+56 PSGKIQPESEVKISA

-103 ANVDQVTSAVRS
+103 ANVDQVTSSVRS
-115 ASARVKQDKANRER
+115 ASARVKQDKANKER

-151 EISKSQLDQSRASL
+151 EISRSQLDQARASL

-177 VSPQNGIVTKINK
+177 VSPQNGIVTRINK

-239 DAFPDTVFY
+239 DAYLDTVFY
-248 GVVSEIAHTAQSLN
+248 GVVSEIAHMAETSN
-262 MGSQQQVTNFK
+262 FGSQEQVTNFK
-273 VKVKMIDPPNKIRPG
+273 VKVRMINVPPNIRPG
-288 MSSTVN
+288 MSATAN
-294 IISETIKDTISIPI
+294 IITEVRKNALSIPI
-308 QSLTSRSENYSE
+308 QSLTVREFGSENKIFGEKDS
-320 IGNAKKDGKK
+320 KKWDDNDEEDETPKKKELEELVFIISDKQGGVLRDGKISLVKNMKEKK
-330 YRRENKGDKEDD
+330 YKRG
-342 KENNSFVSKK
+342 SQFVH
-352 NTIDVVFV
+352 I
-360 LEDEFDGEAAPEGE
+360 
-374 KYALVRPVTVGISS
+374 RPVTVGISS
-388 ENHYAVKSGVSEN
+388 ETHYELINGLDEKDLIVIGNYKAV
-401 EMIVTG
+401 
-407 GYRVLSKELNHG
+407 SKELKHNVQ
-419 TLVSVKNDPKN
+419 VSTEKD
-430 DNGRSDKNHKD
+430 DKD
-441 IKDGVED
+441 

>member
-1 MIKELYK
+1 MIKKLYK
-8 KNKKLFISGF
+8 KNKKLFISGL
-18 IGLLIILIIVGNIFR
+18 IGLLIIFIILGNIFR

-42 TEKISRQKIIQKVN
+42 TEKVGRKTIIQKVN

-103 ANVDQVTSAVRS
+103 ANVDQVTSSVRS
-115 ASARVKQDKANRER
+115 ASARVKQDKANKER

-151 EISKSQLDQSRASL
+151 EISRSQLDQARASL

-177 VSPQNGIVTKINK
+177 VSPQNGIVTRINK

-239 DAFPDTVFY
+239 DAYLDTVFY
-248 GVVSEIAHTAQSLN
+248 GVVSEIAHMAETSN
-262 MGSQQQVTNFK
+262 FGSQEQVTNFK
-273 VKVKMIDPPNKIRPG
+273 VKVRMINVPPNIRPG
-288 MSSTVN
+288 MSATAN
-294 IISETIKDTISIPI
+294 IITEVRKNALSIPI
-308 QSLTSRSENYSE
+308 QSLTVREFGSENKLFVS
-320 IGNAKKDGKK
+320 GDRKKWSNNEEEDDTPKKKELEELVFIISDKQGGVLRDGKISLVKNMKEKK
-330 YRRENKGDKEDD
+330 YKRG
-342 KENNSFVSKK
+342 SQFVH
-352 NTIDVVFV
+352 I
-360 LEDEFDGEAAPEGE
+360 
-374 KYALVRPVTVGISS
+374 RPVTVGISS
-388 ENHYAVKSGVSEN
+388 ETHYELINGLEENDLIVIGNYKAV
-401 EMIVTG
+401 
-407 GYRVLSKELNHG
+407 SKELKHNIQ
-419 TLVSVKNDPKN
+419 VSTE
-430 DNGRSDKNHKD
+430 KD
-441 IKDGVED
+441 YKD

>member
-1 MIKELYK
+1 MIKKVYK
-8 KNKKLFISGF
+8 KNKKLFISGL
-18 IGLLIILIIVGNIFR
+18 IGLLIIFIILGNIFR

-42 TEKISRQKIIQKVN
+42 TEKVGRKTIIQKVN

-103 ANVDQVTSAVRS
+103 ANVDQVTSSVRS
-115 ASARVKQDKANRER
+115 ASARVKQDKANKER

-151 EISKSQLDQSRASL
+151 EISRSQLDQARASL

-177 VSPQNGIVTKINK
+177 VSPQNGIVTRINK

-239 DAFPDTVFY
+239 DAYLDTVFY
-248 GVVSEIAHTAQSLN
+248 GVVSEIAHMAETSN
-262 MGSQQQVTNFK
+262 FGSQEQVTNFK
-273 VKVKMIDPPNKIRPG
+273 VKVRMINVPPNIRPG
-288 MSSTVN
+288 MSATAN
-294 IISETIKDTISIPI
+294 IITEVRKNSLSIPI
-308 QSLTSRSENYSE
+308 QSLTVREFGSENKLFVS
-320 IGNAKKDGKK
+320 GDRKKWSNNEEEDDTPKKKELEELVFIISDKQGGVLRDGKISLVKNMKEKK
-330 YRRENKGDKEDD
+330 YKRA
-342 KENNSFVSKK
+342 SQFVH
-352 NTIDVVFV
+352 I
-360 LEDEFDGEAAPEGE
+360 
-374 KYALVRPVTVGISS
+374 RPVTVGISS
-388 ENHYAVKSGVSEN
+388 ETHYELINGLDENDLIVIGNYKAV
-401 EMIVTG
+401 
-407 GYRVLSKELNHG
+407 SKELKHNVQ
-419 TLVSVKNDPKN
+419 VSTEKD
-430 DNGRSDKNHKD
+430 DKD
-441 IKDGVED
+441 

>member
-1 MIKELYK
+1 MIKKLYK
-8 KNKKLFISGF
+8 KNKKLFISGL
-18 IGLLIILIIVGNIFR
+18 IGLLIIFIILGNIFR

-42 TEKISRQKIIQKVN
+42 TEKVGRKTIIQKVN

-103 ANVDQVTSAVRS
+103 ANVDQVTSSVRS
-115 ASARVKQDKANRER
+115 ASARVKQDKANKER

-151 EISKSQLDQSRASL
+151 EISRSQLDQARASL

-177 VSPQNGIVTKINK
+177 VSPQNGIVTRINK

-239 DAFPDTVFY
+239 DAYLDTVFY
-248 GVVSEIAHTAQSLN
+248 GVVSEIAHMAETSN
-262 MGSQQQVTNFK
+262 FGSQEQVTNFK
-273 VKVKMIDPPNKIRPG
+273 VKVRMINVPPNIRPG
-288 MSSTVN
+288 MSATAN
-294 IISETIKDTISIPI
+294 IITEVRKNALSIPI
-308 QSLTSRSENYSE
+308 QSLTVREFGSENKLFVS
-320 IGNAKKDGKK
+320 GDRKKWSNNEEEDDTPKKKELEELVFIISDKQGGVLRDGKISLVKNMKEKK
-330 YRRENKGDKEDD
+330 YKRG
-342 KENNSFVSKK
+342 SQFVH
-352 NTIDVVFV
+352 I
-360 LEDEFDGEAAPEGE
+360 
-374 KYALVRPVTVGISS
+374 RPVTVGISS
-388 ENHYAVKSGVSEN
+388 ETHYELINGLDEKDLIVIGNYKAV
-401 EMIVTG
+401 
-407 GYRVLSKELNHG
+407 SKELKHNVQ
-419 TLVSVKNDPKN
+419 VSTEKD
-430 DNGRSDKNHKD
+430 DKD
-441 IKDGVED
+441 

>member
-8 KNKKLFISGF
+8 KNKKLFISCF
-18 IGLLIILIIVGNIFR
+18 IVLLIILIIVGNIFR

-42 TEKISRQKIIQKVN
+42 TEKISRQTIIQKVN

-71 TSSAIIDSITVVEGE
+71 TSSAIINSITVVEGE
-86 YVKKNQHLI
+86 YVNKNQHLI

-239 DAFPDTVFY
+239 DAYIDTVFY
-248 GVVSEIAHTAQSLN
+248 GVVSEIALMAETSN
-262 MGSQQQVTNFK
+262 FGSQEQVTNFK
-273 VKVKMIDPPNKIRPG
+273 VKIRMLDVPPNIRPG
-288 MSSTVN
+288 MSATAN
-294 IISETIKDTISIPI
+294 IITEIRKNSLAIPI
-308 QSLTSRSENYSE
+308 QSLTVREYGSENKLFGKENSKKWKKDDESDNNSKKKELEELVFIIAEKQDGVQRDGEVSE
-320 IGNAKKDGKK
+320 IKNLKEKKFKRG
-330 YRRENKGDKEDD
+330 
-342 KENNSFVSKK
+342 SKFAH
-352 NTIDVVFV
+352 I
-360 LEDEFDGEAAPEGE
+360 
-374 KYALVRPVTVGISS
+374 RPVKVGISS
-388 ENHYAVKSGVSEN
+388 ETHYELLNGLEENDLIVIGNYKAV
-401 EMIVTG
+401 
-407 GYRVLSKELNHG
+407 SKELKHNMQ
-419 TLVSVKNDPKN
+419 VSTEKD
-430 DNGRSDKNHKD
+430 DKD
-441 IKDGVED
+441 